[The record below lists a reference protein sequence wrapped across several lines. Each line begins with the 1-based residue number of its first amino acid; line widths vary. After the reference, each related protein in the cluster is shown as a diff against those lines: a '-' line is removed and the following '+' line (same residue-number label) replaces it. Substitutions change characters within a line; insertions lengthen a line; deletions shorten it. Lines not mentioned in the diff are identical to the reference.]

1 MPEGSEEKEN
11 FGANM
16 ELGMEGKENIDLGL
30 EEKENME
37 FGMEEKGNVEVGS
50 EDKENEG
57 VIKDEDKENEGVIKE
72 EGEEDRSS
80 TTTLSNRW
88 VDHDNLEKRRITF
101 KKKLAFCNRRLRPRR
116 EPYRLVPSCIV

>member
-1 MPEGSEEKEN
+1 MPEGSEE
-11 FGANM
+11 
-16 ELGMEGKENIDLGL
+16 KENIDLGL

-37 FGMEEKGNVEVGS
+37 FGMEGKENVEVGS

-57 VIKDEDKENEGVIKE
+57 VIKDEGEENLGVIKE

-101 KKKLAFCNRRLRPRR
+101 KKNWPSAIGV
-116 EPYRLVPSCIV
+116 YVLVESLID

>member
-16 ELGMEGKENIDLGL
+16 ELGVEGKENIDLRLG
-30 EEKENME
+30 EKENME
-37 FGMEEKGNVEVGS
+37 FGMEEGKENVEVGS

-57 VIKDEDKENEGVIKE
+57 VIKDEGEENLGVIKE

-88 VDHDNLEKRRITF
+88 VDPVNLEK
-101 KKKLAFCNRRLRPRR
+101 KNDNL
-116 EPYRLVPSCIV
+116 